1 MPSVLLVEDD
11 ASMLSLLTTLLN
23 IEGFKVLYLESDESE
38 DTIIESICRLRPDL
52 VLMDVYL
59 RRANGL
65 DILRRLRSIPEC
77 KDTRVLVS
85 SGMDY
90 SVECRQAGADS
101 FILKP
106 YMPDD
111 LVNQIHQLVSHVQ

>member
-1 MPSVLLVEDD
+1 MPRVLLVEDD
-11 ASMLSLLTTLLN
+11 ASMLSLLTTLLQ
-23 IEGFKVLYLESDESE
+23 IEGFEVLYLEDDDSE
-38 DTIIESICRLRPDL
+38 ETILESICRLRPDL
-52 VLMDVYL
+52 VMMDVYL

-65 DILRRLRSIPEC
+65 DVLRRLRAITEC
-77 KDTRVLVS
+77 KDMRVLVS

-111 LVNQIHQLVSHVQ
+111 LLTQVHQLVSHVQ